1 VKLAA
6 AEFGKELPSAVMT
19 YWEEVRHRF
28 AVNERETAQL
38 HLSGP
43 II

>member
-6 AEFGKELPSAVMT
+6 AEFGKELPSAAMT
-19 YWEEVRHRF
+19 YWEEGRHRF
-28 AVNERETAQL
+28 AVNEREIAHL
-38 HLSGP
+38 HVSGL